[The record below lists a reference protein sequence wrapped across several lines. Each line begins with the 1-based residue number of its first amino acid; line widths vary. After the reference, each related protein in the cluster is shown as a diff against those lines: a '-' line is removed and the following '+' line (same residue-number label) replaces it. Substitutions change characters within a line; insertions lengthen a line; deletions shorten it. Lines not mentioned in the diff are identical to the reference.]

1 MAYAQVNGVSLY
13 YDEFGSGDEVII
25 TASGGDFK
33 HPDMNRWPFYMA
45 NYGYH
50 LYTVTLRGHWKS
62 THITQD
68 YGTEWYNIWA
78 DDSYEFGKYVGAEK
92 YIYMGLSHGSGVGW
106 HLADRHPEVLK
117 GFVAIVCGPHY
128 LNGDLNENQTS
139 FAREQTIKA
148 ADDPELKVQI
158 AKSWEPDW
166 SKIPA
171 DKLEEERRHY
181 EERVADWM
189 EMSPEEMRM
198 RPRIAFAWIHT
209 EEELVEKLKT
219 IKVPMLMIAGVQDA
233 IVSVKAM
240 VRSACAVPDA
250 KTIFYQSGDHGV
262 AFDPRWADDVRDEIL
277 LFVKKKME

>member
-1 MAYAQVNGVSLY
+1 MCAA
-13 YDEFGSGDEVII
+13 
-25 TASGGDFK
+25 
-33 HPDMNRWPFYMA
+33 
-45 NYGYH
+45 
-50 LYTVTLRGHWKS
+50 
-62 THITQD
+62 
-68 YGTEWYNIWA
+68 
-78 DDSYEFGKYVGAEK
+78 
-92 YIYMGLSHGSGVGW
+92 
-106 HLADRHPEVLK
+106 
-117 GFVAIVCGPHY
+117 PHY

-233 IVSVKAM
+233 IVSVKGNGPLSLC
-240 VRSACAVPDA
+240 R
-250 KTIFYQSGDHGV
+250 T
-262 AFDPRWADDVRDEIL
+262 
-277 LFVKKKME
+277 